1 MNQLT
6 EIIIGSAT
14 GILAIVAGMIVHEVK
29 KYLLVRG
36 GKRAVEITEIL
47 ARNAV
52 NAVEQITKLDQ
63 DKHVDKLDMAKRR
76 VTGQLAKY
84 NIYMTDTQLETFI
97 ESAVKQMNDA
107 WKSDQLLLDA
117 SKIHTGTIQSETMKV
132 DLGEGNIDF
141 DKED

>member
-6 EIIIGSAT
+6 ELMIGSAT
-14 GILAIVAGMIVHEVK
+14 GILAIITGMIVHEVK
-29 KYLLVRG
+29 KYLLAKG

-63 DKHVDKLDMAKRR
+63 ENHVDKLDMAKRR
-76 VTGQLAKY
+76 ITSQLEKY
-84 NIYMTDTQLETFI
+84 NIYMTETQLETFI

-107 WKSDQLLLDA
+107 WK
-117 SKIHTGTIQSETMKV
+117 
-132 DLGEGNIDF
+132 EG
-141 DKED
+141 

>member
-1 MNQLT
+1 MNHLT
-6 EIIIGSAT
+6 ELILGTAT
-14 GILAIVAGMIVHEVK
+14 GIFGIVSGVIIHEIK
-29 KYLLVRG
+29 KYLITKG
-36 GKRAVEITEIL
+36 GKRAIEITEIL

-84 NIYMTDTQLETFI
+84 NIYMTETQLETFI

-107 WKSDQLLLDA
+107 WK
-117 SKIHTGTIQSETMKV
+117 ET
-132 DLGEGNIDF
+132 
-141 DKED
+141 DK

>member
-1 MNQLT
+1 MEHLT
-6 EIIIGSAT
+6 ELILGAAT
-14 GILAIVAGMIVHEVK
+14 GIIGIIGGMIVHEVK
-29 KYLLVRG
+29 KYLIAKG

-63 DKHVDKLDMAKRR
+63 DNHVDKLDMAKRR

-97 ESAVKQMNDA
+97 ESAVKQMNDS
-107 WKSDQLLLDA
+107 WKGEPHGN
-117 SKIHTGTIQSETMKV
+117 SK
-132 DLGEGNIDF
+132 
-141 DKED
+141 

>member
-1 MNQLT
+1 MEHLT
-6 EIIIGSAT
+6 ELILGTAT
-14 GILAIVAGMIVHEVK
+14 GIFGLLAGVVIHEVK
-29 KYLLVRG
+29 KYLLTRG

-76 VTGQLAKY
+76 INSQLAKY
-84 NIYMTDTQLETFI
+84 NIYMTETQLETFI

-107 WKSDQLLLDA
+107 WK
-117 SKIHTGTIQSETMKV
+117 ET
-132 DLGEGNIDF
+132 
-141 DKED
+141 DK